1 MKYHS
6 KYRWLTMTLVAATPC
21 LSVSAQDS
29 DDSDEEDIFELS
41 PFQVDGS
48 NDEGYRGA
56 STTAGS
62 RLNTELKD
70 VSASV
75 TVLTDAFMDD
85 LGATDLTSALEL
97 VAGAETNELSEQ
109 TSETVAAFGQ
119 YTGGDFG
126 DPTASEAS
134 VRVRGLGNAAKTQ
147 GFHEVFI
154 GGDRY
159 NVERA
164 EFLRGPNSILFGLGT
179 PAGLINYSTKKAHTS
194 REINNV
200 GLVADNWGTW
210 RTSFD
215 FNRALIEDK
224 LAFRVAA
231 KFGDQKY
238 DVEHARERDN
248 RAYATFT
255 YRPFEK
261 TTIRAS
267 YEEIDR
273 FSRKPTYRLVHDN
286 VSGWLPLYNDFY
298 SEQVSN
304 GLSGDALEEALFDAG
319 FWWDPTDPSNTNA
332 SSVRSVS
339 GIIDP
344 DYDLDGVGH
353 GRPAG
358 QVRLGDDLDGKDNAL
373 IIYHDGAFPDDELHG
388 GINLSGTRTPTGSRG
403 PASARRTLIR
413 TAHPLENRT
422 TGFLDPQVTDPDI
435 FPYHDFDLGSLPGN
449 YRDEENDKI
458 SFEIEQKI
466 TDDLYISFSGLHED
480 YTIENNFPIISQTRA
495 IQLDNNRYMLYL
507 DEDGN
512 RVPNPNF
519 MRPFIYGRPLGLY
532 REQASESY
540 QFQANYDIDF
550 AEKFDSLGWLGKH
563 RITGVGNYRWSEN
576 FEYRWETRAHNYIPD
591 VMASGVRAG
600 REDNF
605 NDGGR
610 RIYNIW
616 YVGDAVQPGDT
627 SLNINA
633 MPSNIETEEE
643 DLYYNYLTSTPNVI
657 STSPT
662 PVQLR
667 RNSIGRGNWRE
678 QINKGMSGSIQS
690 FFFNGRVVTLL
701 GAREDSVYPYL
712 RTRQSDAAFNQAVG
726 RIDPNDPSGERELF
740 ANDIERSYYNAR
752 PDAVNPLEDV
762 SSVSKSVII
771 HIIPDKL
778 RIFANESENFQVSNP
793 RSDNFGFVIP
803 PQGGETEEF
812 GIGANL
818 LEGKMDLRLSF
829 YETSQVYANGPNWL
843 PSQAIPGIENR
854 IYNALEDADRL
865 GEWWTYDVNAQR
877 TTAQYIRPDNVND
890 TQDSTSEGFEFT
902 GTYNPS
908 KNLRFL
914 FSVSR
919 LENQVNNVS
928 PRVEAWLSDRMAFY
942 GPFFEEGL
950 NNDGTNNPDIF
961 ERDSDGNLTN
971 ELADGTIARWFVDS
985 VVGRYASDLA
995 REGRPNLGVSEY
1007 TGKLVADY
1015 SFHDGRF
1022 KGFSVGVNFIYED
1035 GKVIGSNPKEVPV
1048 TELIPEFED
1057 IPGFND
1063 PNNVVVANVGDP
1075 DNPLFG
1081 DSVVTG
1087 GLKLGY
1093 KTKIMNDTVDWR
1105 IQLNASR
1112 LIDTSNEGGFRVTGL
1127 NPETADSDG
1136 NVLDNKRYRLSVPT
1150 TWRLSSTF
1158 SW

>member
-1 MKYHS
+1 MKPTYKNTFLALS
-6 KYRWLTMTLVAATPC
+6 LATATPAAF
-21 LSVSAQDS
+21 LFAQEDG
-29 DDSDEEDIFELS
+29 EEDENVFTLS

-48 NDEGYRGA
+48 ADEGYRGA

-62 RLNTELKD
+62 RLNTELKN

-134 VRVRGLGNAAKTQ
+134 VRVRGLGRAAKTQ

-179 PAGLINYSTKKAHTS
+179 PAGLINYTAKKAHTNK
-194 REINNV
+194 EINKLDIV
-200 GLVADNWGTW
+200 LDNFGTW
-210 RTSFD
+210 RTGFD
-215 FNRALIEDK
+215 FNRSLIENK
-224 LAFRVAA
+224 LGFRIAA

-238 DVEHARERDN
+238 DVQHARERDN
-248 RAYATFT
+248 RVYSTFQ
-255 YRPFEK
+255 YKPSK
-261 TTIRAS
+261 NTTINLA

-298 SEQVSN
+298 SDQVAN
-304 GLSGDALEEALFDAG
+304 GLSGDALEEALLDAG
-319 FWWDPTDPSNTNA
+319 FWWDPTDPANTNA
-332 SSVRSVS
+332 ASVRAVS

-344 DYDLDGVGH
+344 TYDIDGVGH

-373 IIYHDGAFPDDELHG
+373 IIYHDGAFPDQELHG

-403 PASARRTLIR
+403 PASDRRTLIR
-413 TAHPLENRT
+413 TSHPLENRT
-422 TGFLDPQVTDPDI
+422 NGFLDPQVTDPGI
-435 FPYHDFDLGSLPGN
+435 FPYHEFDLGSLPGN
-449 YRDEENDKI
+449 YRDEENSKL
-458 SFEIEQKI
+458 SFNIDQKI
-466 TDDLYISFSGLHED
+466 NDNFYVSFSGLKED
-480 YTIENNFPIISQTRA
+480 YRIENNFPIISQTRA

-507 DEDGN
+507 DENGD

-540 QFQANYDIDF
+540 QLQANYDFDF
-550 AEKFDSLGWLGKH
+550 AEKFDRLSWLGKH
-563 RITGVGNYRWSEN
+563 RITGVANYRWSEN

-591 VMASGVRAG
+591 VMASGVRADQ
-600 REDNF
+600 EDAF

-633 MPSNIETEEE
+633 VPSNILTEEE
-643 DLYYNYLTSTPNVI
+643 DLYYNYMTSTPNVI
-657 STSPT
+657 ATSPV
-662 PVQLR
+662 PVELR

-678 QINKGMSGSIQS
+678 QINKGLSGSIQS
-690 FFFNGRVVTLL
+690 FFLNGRVVTLL

-712 RTRQSDAAFNQAVG
+712 RTRQSGDAFNQSVG
-726 RIDPNDPSGERELF
+726 RIDPDESTGERELF

-752 PDAVNPLEDV
+752 PDANNPLIDV
-762 SSVSKSVII
+762 ASVSKSVIV
-771 HIIPDKL
+771 HVIPDKL
-778 RIFANESENFQVSNP
+778 RIFANQSENFEVSNP
-793 RSDNFGFVIP
+793 RSDNFGRVIP

-829 YETSQVYANGPNWL
+829 YETSQVNANGPNWL

-854 IYNALEDADRL
+854 IYNALEDAGRL
-865 GEWWTYDVNAQR
+865 SEWWTYDVNGQV
-877 TTAQYIRPDNVND
+877 TTNQYVRPDNVND

-902 GTYNPS
+902 GTYNPT
-908 KNLRFL
+908 KNLRLL

-919 LENQVNNVS
+919 LENQVTNVS
-928 PRVEAWLSDRMAFY
+928 PRVEDWLSDRMAFY
-942 GPFFEEGL
+942 GPFFAEGL

-961 ERDSDGNLTN
+961 ERDGNGNLTN
-971 ELADGTIARWFVDS
+971 ELADETIARWFVDS

-1007 TGKLVADY
+1007 TGKFVADY
-1015 SFHDGRF
+1015 SFREGRL
-1022 KGFSVGVNFIYED
+1022 KGFSVGANVIFED
-1035 GKVIGSNPKEVPV
+1035 GKVIGSNRKEIPV
-1048 TELIPEFED
+1048 TDLVPEFSD
-1057 IPGFND
+1057 VPGFND
-1063 PNNVVVANVGDP
+1063 PNNVVNASIGDP

-1081 DSVVTG
+1081 DSVLTAGV
-1087 GLKLGY
+1087 KFGY
-1093 KTKIMNDTVDWR
+1093 RTKIMNDSVDWR

-1112 LIDTSNEGGFRVTGL
+1112 LVDTSNEGGFRVTGL
-1127 NPETADSDG
+1127 NPDAVDSNG
-1136 NVLDNKRYRLSVPT
+1136 NALDSNRYRLSVPT
-1150 TWRLSSTF
+1150 TWRLTSTF